1 MRLKSIK
8 QNNLTDTECLG
19 FDRVEKCKFL
29 SDCIIISICLVD
41 KLDLGI
47 QNLLKT
53 KTLLTLVYAIAY
65 KSLIANDEML
75 LWL

>member
-19 FDRVEKCKFL
+19 FDRVGKCKFL

-53 KTLLTLVYAIAY
+53 KILLTLVYAIAY

-75 LWL
+75 V

>member
-19 FDRVEKCKFL
+19 FDRVARCKFL
-29 SDCIIISICLVD
+29 SDCIIMSIGLVD

-47 QNLLKT
+47 QNLLKI
-53 KTLLTLVYAIAY
+53 KILLTLVYAIAY
-65 KSLIANDEML
+65 KNLIANGEML
-75 LWL
+75 VWL

>member
-29 SDCIIISICLVD
+29 SNCIMMSIGWVD

-53 KTLLTLVYAIAY
+53 KILLTLVYAIAY

-75 LWL
+75 V

>member
-1 MRLKSIK
+1 
-8 QNNLTDTECLG
+8 
-19 FDRVEKCKFL
+19 VEKCKFL

-41 KLDLGI
+41 KLDLEI

-75 LWL
+75 V